1 MSHDLSQ
8 NPIVEKLLYG
18 RLYAVK
24 VAPYYRRG
32 LFAMSIHQEPGLGT
46 FATDEHWRMYYDPA
60 KVEEWTIPELGAV
73 WLHELEHLVRK
84 HGERFRDTSDSLTNA
99 QLWNVAADAGI
110 NTDIKE
116 MGVLLPNPE
125 ARYYS
130 TQQHYPGW
138 ERGQTTESLYE
149 IAKHYEKGNDDEDQG
164 QGKPDNST
172 QDKGEQESQPQDSQD
187 SQSGKDENNDSSS
200 DDSQSSED
208 SSDSQDDSQDPQEG
222 ESDSGTGEQGKED
235 PDEGDSSSQGSSSE
249 DTDDEEAD
257 SDDQSSSS
265 SGNSSNSEA
274 EDQEDS
280 SSSDSSNSDGDSGD
294 SGKDPSNAS
303 GASNSDS
310 SATGELGDDDTP
322 ESPSVSNPEPFC
334 GSGADGMPR
343 EYDKGEDPEDGSLNN
358 YQADKLRKEVA
369 HDILEQEKTSPGS
382 VPGGLLREAGIIL
395 SPQVNWKREI
405 SRDLRMFAAYWA
417 GQDVSTYNRAS
428 RRSQKGIIFPGK
440 VAVKPPEVS
449 VVLDTSG
456 SMGKKDLGFVLGQV
470 DAMMKRIKSMSP
482 LPTIKIIN
490 CDVATTEITEV
501 SNVKQIE
508 LVGGGGTDMRVGIK
522 AAAEQRDTP
531 DLIITATDGFTPFP
545 REPVYPAL
553 KTKYIVLIVTKELVT
568 DKLRKRFESMIPS
581 FMKTIYVST
590 KGTTL

>member
-1 MSHDLSQ
+1 MRESTLISRKWAYSFPTLKQDTTLPNSTTQ
-8 NPIVEKLLYG
+8 DGKEAKQQKASM
-18 RLYAVK
+18 RLPSTTKKAMTMK
-24 VAPYYRRG
+24 TKGKGNLITAP
-32 LFAMSIHQEPGLGT
+32 
-46 FATDEHWRMYYDPA
+46 
-60 KVEEWTIPELGAV
+60 K
-73 WLHELEHLVRK
+73 
-84 HGERFRDTSDSLTNA
+84 
-99 QLWNVAADAGI
+99 
-110 NTDIKE
+110 IKE
-116 MGVLLPNPE
+116 NRSLNLKTLKTLNQEKTKITTAVVMIVKAQKIVPTPKMIVKTPKKEKATQEQVSKGKKIQTKGIQVPK
-125 ARYYS
+125 ARHQKIPM
-130 TQQHYPGW
+130 TKKQILMTKAPAH
-138 ERGQTTESLYE
+138 
-149 IAKHYEKGNDDEDQG
+149 QG
-164 QGKPDNST
+164 T
-172 QDKGEQESQPQDSQD
+172 H
-187 SQSGKDENNDSSS
+187 
-200 DDSQSSED
+200 
-208 SSDSQDDSQDPQEG
+208 
-222 ESDSGTGEQGKED
+222 
-235 PDEGDSSSQGSSSE
+235 
-249 DTDDEEAD
+249 
-257 SDDQSSSS
+257 
-265 SGNSSNSEA
+265 SNSEA

-310 SATGELGDDDTP
+310 STTGELGDDDTP

-508 LVGGGGTDMRVGIK
+508 LVGGG
-522 AAAEQRDTP
+522 EQT
-531 DLIITATDGFTPFP
+531 
-545 REPVYPAL
+545 
-553 KTKYIVLIVTKELVT
+553 
-568 DKLRKRFESMIPS
+568 
-581 FMKTIYVST
+581 
-590 KGTTL
+590 